1 MKKHILSVIG
11 YVVATFG
18 AQATSHFI
26 VFADHYSQISFQRP
40 EPIFAFGFL
49 SMIIQGMIL
58 SIVRSKIKVSSLIN
72 SLSLSWMLGLFLV
85 SYIGLAEP
93 AKYTVPNIGAWIA
106 IEFLVGFVQFTL
118 AGFFLNLAH
127 RPGT

>member
-1 MKKHILSVIG
+1 MKKHIFSVFG
-11 YVVATFG
+11 YVGATF
-18 AQATSHFI
+18 ATQATSHFV
-26 VFADHYSQISFQRP
+26 VFTNHYSQISFQRP

-58 SIVRSKIKVSSLIN
+58 SLVRSKIKVSSLMN

-93 AKYTVPNIGAWIA
+93 AKYSVPNIGAWIA

-118 AGFFLNLAH
+118 AGFFLSLAH
-127 RPGT
+127 KP